1 MIEADINPSTLSLN
15 LACLFQPI
23 SCIRLQNQT
32 RTGEYPYSKIDN
44 AFSIDFIGKT
54 STTTFNLYNKDRLNI
69 SYLKSLTSH
78 FIAGTEILFESI
90 KGQLRAYTSVAFRYI
105 DFFFDE
111 TKIENINFK
120 KYIFNRMHKEKY
132 NLTVTANTSQSFNM
146 QYWRQVHDS
155 IQIGSSLILNL
166 PTSKAIGSIFYQWEF
181 KDVYIR
187 GLIDSDGSVGFT
199 YNKFV
204 VILQFNSFN
213 IINFFFNF

>member
-90 KGQLRAYTSVAFRYI
+90 KGQLTAYTSVAFRYM
-105 DFFFDE
+105 DFFLM
-111 TKIENINFK
+111 K
-120 KYIFNRMHKEKY
+120 
-132 NLTVTANTSQSFNM
+132 
-146 QYWRQVHDS
+146 
-155 IQIGSSLILNL
+155 
-166 PTSKAIGSIFYQWEF
+166 
-181 KDVYIR
+181 
-187 GLIDSDGSVGFT
+187 
-199 YNKFV
+199 
-204 VILQFNSFN
+204 
-213 IINFFFNF
+213 